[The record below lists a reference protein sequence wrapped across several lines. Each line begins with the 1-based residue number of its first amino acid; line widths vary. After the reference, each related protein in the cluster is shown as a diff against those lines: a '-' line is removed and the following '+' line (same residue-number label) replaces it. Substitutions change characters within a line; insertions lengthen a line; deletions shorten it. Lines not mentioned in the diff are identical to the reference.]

1 MDNFCPADKSF
12 EQSGP
17 GEHSDVSLGY
27 QFCKN
32 ITFILYILYNVRYNN
47 NYHLYDSI
55 PQVYNYCV
63 YFTDNMEK
71 KIHHLEKEMYQL
83 KRNNI
88 ELTKENK
95 NILQMVSACE
105 ERLMYND
112 DETTVLYENEKQQS
126 KSDNTYDDDVRPY
139 IDGTE
144 DRSSLNTDT
153 TEEVSHNADNDT
165 RDKHSKRLLLSCML
179 SINIIYS

>member
-1 MDNFCPADKSF
+1 M
-12 EQSGP
+12 
-17 GEHSDVSLGY
+17 H
-27 QFCKN
+27 
-32 ITFILYILYNVRYNN
+32 
-47 NYHLYDSI
+47 
-55 PQVYNYCV
+55 
-63 YFTDNMEK
+63 FTDNMEK

-83 KRNNI
+83 KRDNI

-112 DETTVLYENEKQQS
+112 DETTVSYKNEKQQS
-126 KSDNTYDDDVRPY
+126 KSNNTDDHDVRRY
-139 IDGTE
+139 MDE
-144 DRSSLNTDT
+144 AKDRSSLNTDT